1 MLLATLALALATTI
15 VANPTF
21 DTWTEHHGKHYKNE
35 EERAYRALI
44 YKKNMEKIAAHN
56 AGNHTWTMAVNK
68 YADLT
73 SAEFRSLTG
82 GSSGFYHPNE
92 EKFYKTTSLRA
103 SLPTSV
109 DWVAAGAVTP
119 VKNQG
124 QCGSCWSFSSTGA
137 MEGAWFIAKGAL
149 VSLSEQQLVDCSTA
163 EGNMGCN
170 GGMMDYAFQY
180 VINNGGITCE
190 SDYPYSA
197 TGPNTCAATGKPT
210 CASLSSYH
218 DVAPNSDQ
226 ALMAA
231 IAQQPVSV
239 AIEADQASF
248 QFYSGGVL
256 TAACGTNLD
265 HGVLAVG
272 YGTLNG
278 ADYYKVK
285 NSWGADW
292 GMDGYILLGRG
303 TSFDPNGQC
312 GILMSPSYPIV

>member
-1 MLLATLALALATTI
+1 MNMTLTLFAQWALL
-15 VANPTF
+15 
-21 DTWTEHHGKHYKNE
+21 HGKHYATLE
-35 EERAYRALI
+35 EYSYR
-44 YKKNMEKIAAHN
+44 EKIYEINVEKITAHN
-56 AGNHTWTMAVNK
+56 SRNTTWTMRVNR

-73 SAEFRSLTG
+73 ADEFRTMHIG
-82 GSSGFYHPNE
+82 GAYFSGARHGAADV
-92 EKFYKTTSLRA
+92 KQLRA
-103 SLPTSV
+103 SIPDSV

-124 QCGSCWSFSSTGA
+124 QCGSCWSFSTTGA
-137 MEGAWFIAKGAL
+137 IEGAWYIAKDSL

-163 EGNMGCN
+163 QGNQGCN

-180 VINNGGITCE
+180 VISNGGITCE
-190 SDYPYSA
+190 SDYTYSA
-197 TGPNTCAATGKPT
+197 TGPNTCAAKGKPV
-210 CASLSSYH
+210 CAKISSYV
-218 DVAPNSDQ
+218 DVVANSDQ

-231 IAQQPVSV
+231 IAKQPVSV

-248 QFYSGGVL
+248 QFYSDGVM

-278 ADYYKVK
+278 VDYYKVK
-285 NSWGADW
+285 NSWGTDW

-303 TSFDPNGQC
+303 AAFDPNGQC
-312 GILMSPSYPIV
+312 GILMSASYPVV